1 MRNQWLWRSRVKLTQ
16 GGGQLQAKQIC
27 GWRTHVGGRSSRR
40 RRRCRGRRW
49 SRGASPGEPRAA
61 SSAAAWVWQN
71 DLQNLELFPSEAEW
85 PLFVSFTHLQVQ
97 TQAWCARKGWRGACK
112 KSFIFNSSELTG
124 SMAISLRHEEQFCLT
139 ITSQS
144 QIKPKDVKHVSSSAT
159 NKSGFLYQI

>member
-1 MRNQWLWRSRVKLTQ
+1 MVMLWTEEICATQVLILQQESLHACSHEVTCDEQLLHFLSRLKWSGLLKWGVQTPDQVSSISVVWNTQ
-16 GGGQLQAKQIC
+16 A
-27 GWRTHVGGRSSRR
+27 
-40 RRRCRGRRW
+40 
-49 SRGASPGEPRAA
+49 
-61 SSAAAWVWQN
+61 
-71 DLQNLELFPSEAEW
+71 DQNLELFPSEAEW

-144 QIKPKDVKHVSSSAT
+144 QIKPKDVKHVSSSAA